1 MWIFGL
7 IYLIGGL
14 LTMLA
19 VPRIKNEDTRTWIQF
34 FVLSL
39 TVLGICIVLT
49 SHPEPI
55 TDIVEAY
62 QKGHIVKCETITIEG
77 TDTVKIVKYKYK

>member
-19 VPRIKNEDTRTWIQF
+19 VPRIKNDDTKIWVQF
-34 FVLSL
+34 LVLSL
-39 TVLGICIVLT
+39 TVLGVSIVLT
-49 SHPEPI
+49 SHSEPI
-55 TDIVEAY
+55 TTIVESY
-62 QKGHIVKCETITIEG
+62 QKGQIVKCETITVEG
-77 TDTVKIVKYKYK
+77 TDTVKITKYKYK